1 MTENKEISDQERQIL
16 LNRLHKCLFWVGEQI
31 PSKIC
36 IKGREVNLHEVV
48 WEIVNKA
55 KLDHDDLKNIDCF
68 LELLRDKEK
77 EYEECLEHEH
87 LNCDEAKELFD
98 RAAGVMRA
106 IMDLKELTI
115 SSKRK
120 VIFKNRHIC
129 KDVST
134 DEWDALTE
142 DINKNER

>member
-1 MTENKEISDQERQIL
+1 M
-16 LNRLHKCLFWVGEQI
+16 
-31 PSKIC
+31 
-36 IKGREVNLHEVV
+36 V
-48 WEIVNKA
+48 WEIVNKD
-55 KLDHDDLKNIDCF
+55 KLDEDDLKNIDRF

-87 LNCDEAKELFD
+87 LDCNEAKELFD

-129 KDVST
+129 KDVGT

-142 DINKNER
+142 DINKNKC